1 MTIRIYILSLLAFAF
16 LSFSTTK
23 IPVFSDSI
31 NANTT
36 DSTDEVVIQVSGLVV
51 TGDSLTPLP
60 YATVYRSRDSRGT
73 MTDENGFFSI
83 PTLKGDTL
91 QFSSTGYVTRH
102 AVIDES
108 GKKHRISIVQ
118 AMSRDTVMINDAF
131 IYPWPSRERFRQ
143 EFIALGLQ
151 NGDMTLGDQAIDPFE
166 VYDRLIDVG
175 LDGQAASSEVLR
187 QMSLEMHY
195 GGVQPTN
202 ILNPVAWAR
211 FIQALKNGDLRN

>member
-16 LSFSTTK
+16 LSFSSTK

-131 IYPWPSRERFRQ
+131 IYPWPSRETFKS
-143 EFIALGLQ
+143 
-151 NGDMTLGDQAIDPFE
+151 P
-166 VYDRLIDVG
+166 
-175 LDGQAASSEVLR
+175 S
-187 QMSLEMHY
+187 
-195 GGVQPTN
+195 
-202 ILNPVAWAR
+202 
-211 FIQALKNGDLRN
+211 

>member
-1 MTIRIYILSLLAFAF
+1 MTMRIYILSLFALAFM
-16 LSFSTTK
+16 SFNSSNKTIIT
-23 IPVFSDSI
+23 DSV
-31 NANTT
+31 NTIT
-36 DSTDEVVIQVSGLVV
+36 SDSTDEVVIQVSGLVV

-60 YATVYRSRDSRGT
+60 FATVYRSRDSRGT

-91 QFSSTGYVTRH
+91 QFSSTGYVTRN
-102 AVIDES
+102 AVINE
-108 GKKHRISIVQ
+108 GGERHRISIVQ
-118 AMSRDTVMINDAF
+118 AMSRDTIMISDAF

-143 EFIALGLQ
+143 EFLALGLQ
-151 NGDMTLGDQAIDPFE
+151 DGDMTLSDQAIDPFE